1 MKREYITEYYDY
13 KEYEDDFNKII
24 NSDIEMNLKVGRL
37 AYYMVTKFPKLPYF
51 WGGGHNLTKK
61 ELIGLD
67 RNWGRLE
74 PIIDYGN
81 DNYQVG
87 DYYPKSF
94 DCSGFVTWCLVNC
107 GYNLDDYIDKMDIDY
122 SLNSKDFLRLGK
134 VLKINDEEIIKK
146 VKIGDL
152 AYMEGHIGII
162 CDVDYDK
169 EIIKVAHISYQGR
182 GSNLTTISLIT
193 GRVVED
199 YLGPIN
205 NSSLIERLGH
215 IYFTDIILLDYQGKE
230 KGLH

>member
-13 KEYEDDFNKII
+13 KDYEDDFNKII
-24 NSDIEMNLKVGRL
+24 NSDIEMNIKVGRL

-67 RNWGRLE
+67 KNWGKLE
-74 PIIDYGN
+74 PILDYGN

-107 GYNLDDYIDKMDIDY
+107 SFKLDEYIIDHNSDY
-122 SLNSKDFLRLGK
+122 SLNSWDFLKIGHIY
-134 VLKINDEEIIKK
+134 KINDENIINR

-152 AYMEGHIGII
+152 AFRKGHIGII

-169 EIIKVAHISYQGR
+169 ETIKVAHISYSGG

-193 GRVVED
+193 SRVIED
-199 YLGPIN
+199 SDLK
-205 NSSLIERLGH
+205 ERLGN
-215 IYFTDIILLDYQGKE
+215 IYFTDVIVIDY
-230 KGLH
+230 